1 VSYDVHTVIDGVH
14 IVGQVESPRVIEDVF
29 ATVRTDERV
38 LGQVRTTSEQ
48 VFVSDFFTLMNVQMC
63 RKRYR
68 EEREHPEWVDIGGE
82 S

>member
-1 VSYDVHTVIDGVH
+1 MTDG
-14 IVGQVESPRVIEDVF
+14 F

-48 VFVSDFFTLMNVQMC
+48 VFISDFFTLMFEQVC

-68 EEREHPEWVDIGGE
+68 EEREHPEYIDLGGE